1 VQEEL
6 DTNQLEE
13 DENIV
18 KSVLDQAHH
27 SLGIADPIRPFLNQH
42 YVKQKMARKNAR
54 EANKTDMYQR
64 IEEATARSK
73 EVIIN

>member
-18 KSVLDQAHH
+18 KGVLEQAHH

-42 YVKQKMARKNAR
+42 HMKQKKTRKNAR
-54 EANKTDMYQR
+54 DANKTDMYQR
-64 IEEATARSK
+64 IDETAGRSK